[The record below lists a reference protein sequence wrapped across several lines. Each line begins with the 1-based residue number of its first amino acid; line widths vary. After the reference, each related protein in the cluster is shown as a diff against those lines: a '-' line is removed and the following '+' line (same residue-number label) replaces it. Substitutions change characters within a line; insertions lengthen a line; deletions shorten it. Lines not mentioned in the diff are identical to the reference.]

1 MYGKMLELKLL
12 WESTSQKSS
21 GDKISCAK
29 KLDASMMLPSEHAFL
44 NKAWRTKFVAQ
55 MLMSSIEASPPND
68 SPLDFSWELVDGNYQ
83 WLWFQGDLWP
93 SWLGIRCEC
102 ERHDSKYCMLLLLFF
117 DCLFL

>member
-44 NKAWRTKFVAQ
+44 NKTTNKVCCTDV
-55 MLMSSIEASPPND
+55 IVID
-68 SPLDFSWELVDGNYQ
+68 
-83 WLWFQGDLWP
+83 
-93 SWLGIRCEC
+93 
-102 ERHDSKYCMLLLLFF
+102 
-117 DCLFL
+117 

>member
-44 NKAWRTKFVAQ
+44 NKA
-55 MLMSSIEASPPND
+55 
-68 SPLDFSWELVDGNYQ
+68 
-83 WLWFQGDLWP
+83 
-93 SWLGIRCEC
+93 
-102 ERHDSKYCMLLLLFF
+102 
-117 DCLFL
+117 